1 MKKVETFTVSI
12 TDDTT
17 EGGAFGISSDTVT
30 FTDYVPATLATSL
43 VAGTAEKDITNYVM
57 SSTTGSQVTLGAAYP
72 PQLNLQNLKNLFDE
86 DAAMTVGKSPMLS
99 FTLDTVPVGSGSAT
113 IKATIIDGNDG
124 TRTAPENEISLE
136 VDVSYIGDGTDA
148 TITAKAGAAT
158 GSYTK
163 GDGSTVS
170 FTVDNGVL
178 DTFSISKNIAADGTT
193 NFSTLD
199 VKLEALYDAFITGA
213 GRSDLLVEGT
223 YSVALETTLPLEN
236 YANETVTKFTT
247 TIELYDGT
255 DMKNSIVGT
264 NGADTIVGTSAAEVI
279 IMGAGTDTISTGAGA
294 DYIILS
300 AGQGSTTLA
309 NANTM
314 TGHLTE
320 PSTGTSGFTNGVD
333 KFALGIDA
341 SGNEL
346 TFADLSVDGANSNAD
361 TVVSITASG
370 EYLMTITGLQPGYV
384 LTDDFVSTDD
394 IV

>member
-1 MKKVETFTVSI
+1 M
-12 TDDTT
+12 
-17 EGGAFGISSDTVT
+17 GASA
-30 FTDYVPATLATSL
+30 Y
-43 VAGTAEKDITNYVM
+43 AGAL
-57 SSTTGSQVTLGAAYP
+57 S
-72 PQLNLQNLKNLFDE
+72 LQNLKNLFDD
-86 DAAMTVGKSPMLS
+86 DAATVGKSPMLS
-99 FTLDTVPVGSGSAT
+99 FTLDTVPTGSGTAT
-113 IKATIIDGNDG
+113 IKATIIDGKDG
-124 TRTAPENEISLE
+124 TRTGTENEISLE

-163 GDGSTVS
+163 GDGSSVS

-333 KFALGIDA
+333 KFALGLDA